1 MARFLLSRF
10 LQTIITLVVM
20 SVLVFAGVY
29 LVGNPVD
36 LLLGSNATPAERDAV
51 IRAFGLDKTLWQQ
64 YLLFVTHALQG
75 DLGNSFIFNQPA
87 LHLILQ
93 RIPAT
98 LELALVA
105 FLLSL
110 LVGIPLGVFA
120 GLRPDSLAAKSV
132 MTVSILGFSL
142 PTFWIGMMMIMLFS
156 VKLGWLPSSGRGET
170 VTVAGVPL
178 SLLTLDGWQHLLLP
192 ALNLALFKISL
203 IIRLTRAGVRECLQ
217 QDYVRFARAKG
228 LSESRILFVHVLKN
242 TLIPLITV
250 IGLELGSLI
259 AFAVVT
265 ETIYAWPG
273 MGKLIIDAI
282 AVLDRPV
289 ILAYLMMTVV
299 MFSVINLLVDVLY
312 AVVDPRIRLG
322 GGAMNMLQQRSVH
335 TPSTLPV
342 SRSALSHVL
351 SMLWQDRLAR
361 LGLFMLVLIVALALL
376 APWIAP
382 QNPYDLS
389 QLMIMDNRLPPGSSG
404 MSGVTYW
411 LGSDDQGRDLL
422 SAILYGTRTSL
433 IVGVSSALVAL
444 CIGMVAGLLS
454 AWLGGKTDALL
465 MRIVDIQ
472 LSFPPILI
480 ALILLAV
487 LGQGVDKIILA
498 LVITQWAYYARTLR
512 ASALLEN
519 RRNYVDAARGM
530 AFSTPRILFRHVLP
544 NCLPPLI
551 VVATM
556 RIAYAIML
564 EATLS
569 FLGIGLPIT
578 EPSLGLLIANGFD
591 YLLSGDYWISLFPG
605 VMLLLLIVAI
615 NLIGDALRD
624 ALNTRQEE

>member
-10 LQTIITLVVM
+10 LQTLVTLAVM

-36 LLLGSNATPAERDAV
+36 VLLGSNATPAEREAV

-93 RIPAT
+93 RMPAT
-98 LELALVA
+98 LELALAA

-132 MTVSILGFSL
+132 MTLSILGFSL

-156 VKLGWLPSSGRGET
+156 VKLGWLPSSGRGDT

-178 SLLTLDGWQHLLLP
+178 SLLTADGWRHLLLP

-228 LSESRILFVHVLKN
+228 LSERRILFVHVLKN

-250 IGLELGSLI
+250 IGLELGALI

-273 MGKLIIDAI
+273 MGKLIIDSI

-299 MFSVINLLVDVLY
+299 MFSLINLLVDVLY

-322 GGAMNMLQQRSVH
+322 GGQ
-335 TPSTLPV
+335 
-342 SRSALSHVL
+342 
-351 SMLWQDRLAR
+351 
-361 LGLFMLVLIVALALL
+361 
-376 APWIAP
+376 
-382 QNPYDLS
+382 
-389 QLMIMDNRLPPGSSG
+389 
-404 MSGVTYW
+404 
-411 LGSDDQGRDLL
+411 
-422 SAILYGTRTSL
+422 
-433 IVGVSSALVAL
+433 
-444 CIGMVAGLLS
+444 
-454 AWLGGKTDALL
+454 
-465 MRIVDIQ
+465 
-472 LSFPPILI
+472 
-480 ALILLAV
+480 
-487 LGQGVDKIILA
+487 
-498 LVITQWAYYARTLR
+498 
-512 ASALLEN
+512 
-519 RRNYVDAARGM
+519 
-530 AFSTPRILFRHVLP
+530 
-544 NCLPPLI
+544 
-551 VVATM
+551 
-556 RIAYAIML
+556 
-564 EATLS
+564 
-569 FLGIGLPIT
+569 
-578 EPSLGLLIANGFD
+578 
-591 YLLSGDYWISLFPG
+591 
-605 VMLLLLIVAI
+605 
-615 NLIGDALRD
+615 
-624 ALNTRQEE
+624 